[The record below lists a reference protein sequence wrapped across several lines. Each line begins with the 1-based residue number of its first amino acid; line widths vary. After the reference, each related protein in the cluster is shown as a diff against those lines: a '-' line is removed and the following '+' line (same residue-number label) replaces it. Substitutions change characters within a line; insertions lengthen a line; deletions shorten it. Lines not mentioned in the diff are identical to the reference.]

1 MYRRQNQPG
10 TFACEVGV
18 MFDCFK
24 SIDRRL
30 SDIGWKRFYENKN
43 GFRYVKKVG
52 IDVFF
57 YADQIK
63 EGIFFYDDNVY
74 MRTIPV
80 DETELK
86 LFRIKIKEWRR
97 QYGYN
102 PQNRTNDG

>member
-1 MYRRQNQPG
+1 
-10 TFACEVGV
+10 

-30 SDIGWKRFYENKN
+30 SDIGWKKFYENKN

-57 YADQIK
+57 YADQTKSRIV
-63 EGIFFYDDNVY
+63 FYDDIDY
-74 MRTIPV
+74 MNAISV
-80 DETELK
+80 NEIELK
-86 LFRIKIKEWRR
+86 LFQAKIKEWRR

-102 PQNRTNDG
+102 PQNRTNDD